1 MGKTLADQEMQTSAK
16 EEGQGYTPETRPE
29 RVDEARTVCYCPCCS
44 KEELEA
50 WESRNKCKGGGLE
63 AVQEGGA
70 GRRGA
75 LACDCASGAGHAD
88 AIMRTR

>member
-50 WESRNKCKGGGLE
+50 RECRNKCKWRTGGSE
-63 AVQEGGA
+63 EG
-70 GRRGA
+70 
-75 LACDCASGAGHAD
+75 D
-88 AIMRTR
+88 AKKIEGVEVGGFATHSLNINYKY